1 MKPSC
6 RTAFTLVELLVVVTV
21 ICILLSMVM
30 PVLAG
35 ARGSAR
41 TVVCLANLK
50 QLGGGWTMYAD
61 EHRGYCMPQTWPG
74 SGGSKPIFWWGT
86 NENPPDYTQGL
97 IHPYLEADSRLDNV
111 FDCPEQP
118 WGTYIPQGAGRAP
131 TTTYGYNGLY
141 LAPPAS
147 GWFVGDANTGWRT
160 IEEIQSASQVFVFA
174 DTLIDFSQGRGKTIL
189 NNCYVDGPQI
199 TWGSG
204 WHANTSPTLCFR
216 HSGSACVFFAD
227 SHADTIP
234 KSKGTIT
241 TPSAN
246 IGYVGRDNAPHY
258 VPDWRKWF

>member
-1 MKPSC
+1 MATVLMLPVFGVGCGAKDK
-6 RTAFTLVELLVVVTV
+6 VEEEASTRPRR
-21 ICILLSMVM
+21 M
-30 PVLAG
+30 
-35 ARGSAR
+35 
-41 TVVCLANLK
+41 
-50 QLGGGWTMYAD
+50 
-61 EHRGYCMPQTWPG
+61 
-74 SGGSKPIFWWGT
+74 
-86 NENPPDYTQGL
+86 
-97 IHPYLEADSRLDNV
+97 LEADAD
-111 FDCPEQP
+111 D
-118 WGTYIPQGAGRAP
+118 
-131 TTTYGYNGLY
+131 
-141 LAPPAS
+141 
-147 GWFVGDANTGWRT
+147 VGF
-160 IEEIQSASQVFVFA
+160 IA